1 MLTSQWSDTDANFT
15 LAIPHARADDGI
27 PRGSVF
33 IAFCYYEAAANKLT
47 NQALDPF
54 AKIAEVKYCAVR
66 LKKGGDMPT
75 ELGYHSE
82 LVPA

>member
-1 MLTSQWSDTDANFT
+1 MTVESRRGEVAL
-15 LAIPHARADDGI
+15 IARADDGI

-66 LKKGGDMPT
+66 LRKGGELP
-75 ELGYHSE
+75 EALGYHTDFAS
-82 LVPA
+82 A